1 VEDEAIVGS
10 SEKMIFYLKEM
21 VSQLTSTPKYMLDP
35 FVVSKL
41 DINTILHFDFADLTK
56 DNNKYVQRGYNIPG
70 GASIVKSEK
79 EALVGMA
86 KASLG
91 AQKASL
97 NDLVAQTRNNMNNS
111 RNVDVPALLELYCNM
126 MEFMRLRSELIM
138 TASDTDVL

>member
-1 VEDEAIVGS
+1 
-10 SEKMIFYLKEM
+10 
-21 VSQLTSTPKYMLDP
+21 
-35 FVVSKL
+35 
-41 DINTILHFDFADLTK
+41 
-56 DNNKYVQRGYNIPG
+56 
-70 GASIVKSEK
+70 
-79 EALVGMA
+79 MA